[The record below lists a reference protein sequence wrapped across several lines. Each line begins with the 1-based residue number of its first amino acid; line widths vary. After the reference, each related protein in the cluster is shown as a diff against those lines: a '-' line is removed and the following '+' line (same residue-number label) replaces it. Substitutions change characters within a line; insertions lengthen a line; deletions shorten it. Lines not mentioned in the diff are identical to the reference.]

1 MKMTLSGSFDA
12 AFPSSIPA
20 SIFPGYFLFFVVVAV
35 VLQGENKFHSK
46 ANVTPTCMSSLIT
59 NSNFSNNL

>member
-20 SIFPGYFLFFVVVAV
+20 SIFPGYFFFVVVAV
-35 VLQGENKFHSK
+35 VL
-46 ANVTPTCMSSLIT
+46 
-59 NSNFSNNL
+59 